1 MILRT
6 ERLVL
11 REFEPEDWA
20 PTHAYHNDPRYLR
33 YYEREAVTERETQ
46 GFVSVFLLW
55 QEEAVR
61 SRVQL
66 AVTLAGSGELIGNV
80 GLRRHT
86 PEEPVADHGYELD
99 PAHWGRGYATE
110 ASRAMLEWGFGTW
123 GLERVHAHCIA
134 ENAASAAVLRRV
146 GMREE
151 ARLREHERF
160 RGRCW
165 DVLLFG
171 MLRDEWRPAPPPS
184 PHHGH
189 PSDPVP

>member
-1 MILRT
+1 VILRT

-11 REFEPEDWA
+11 REFEFDEWRA
-20 PTHAYHNDPRYLR
+20 TYAYHNDPRYLR
-33 YYEREAVTERETQ
+33 FYEREAVTERETQ
-46 GFVSVFLLW
+46 GFVAVFLRW

-61 SRVQL
+61 GRVQL
-66 AVTLAGSGELIGNV
+66 AVTLAGTGELVGNV

-86 PEEPVADHGYELD
+86 PEEPVADHGFELD

-134 ENAASAAVLRRV
+134 ENRASAAVLRRV

-151 ARLREHERF
+151 ARLRDHEHF
-160 RGRCW
+160 KGRHW

-171 MLRDEWRPAPPPS
+171 ILRSEWSPAPPA
-184 PHHGH
+184 H
-189 PSDPVP
+189 PPTSSDPAPPA